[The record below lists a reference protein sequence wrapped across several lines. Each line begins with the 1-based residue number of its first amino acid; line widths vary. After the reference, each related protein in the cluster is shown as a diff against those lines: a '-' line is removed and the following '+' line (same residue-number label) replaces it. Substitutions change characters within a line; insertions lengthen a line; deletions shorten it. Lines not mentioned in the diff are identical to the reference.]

1 MLSRDPSERTTN
13 GCIQP
18 EGKWIP
24 QERIW
29 YKKKEQAKKLLIWV
43 GKSKSIIANFG
54 GFQIIMESLIT
65 ITCYQGSRII
75 VFKSR
80 IGFSSTLYCVR

>member
-1 MLSRDPSERTTN
+1 MNLTENN
-13 GCIQP
+13 GIQ
-18 EGKWIP
+18 EIK
-24 QERIW
+24 
-29 YKKKEQAKKLLIWV
+29 A
-43 GKSKSIIANFG
+43 SKSIVANFG

-80 IGFSSTLYCVR
+80 IGFSSPLYCVR